1 MVDRPADSTIDRR
14 HEQRKQS
21 FCPRVRLATPV
32 SLLLAPVTLGL
43 FGFVGVRLF
52 EPDLIG
58 GLVSGTPLWMKVSG
72 IVALLPVLHIAVAP
86 VLHAALLLLVS
97 LVARLLLVCRRRG
110 MTPYGWRKQHRRPRW
125 HR

>member
-1 MVDRPADSTIDRR
+1 MPS
-14 HEQRKQS
+14 
-21 FCPRVRLATPV
+21 TPV
-32 SLLLAPVTLGL
+32 SLLLASVTLGL

-86 VLHAALLLLVS
+86 VILGRGERLWDDLEGIEQRFQIETVS
-97 LVARLLLVCRRRG
+97 SPSGVTH
-110 MTPYGWRKQHRRPRW
+110 MTFTRRP
-125 HR
+125 